1 MGITNQQHIACRFC
15 GNKTFEVL
23 DLGNLPLANSL
34 MTSPSGSSPG
44 GSSEGESVDSFP
56 TALHVCSTCSTAQL
70 SYCTDLNVLYK
81 DYVYITPDSTMLSEH
96 YQLVIDYLIAQ
107 QFVSQATRMLEI
119 GSNIGRFLA
128 HCEPYVYS
136 ILGVDPADN
145 ITHLAIEA
153 GVPTVNDFFNKAS
166 SKRIADQYGKVDFI
180 AARHCFAHNEKPW
193 EMLEGV
199 DELLTDEGVFVIEN
213 AYFPD
218 TIEKGE
224 FDQIYHEH
232 MYYYNLRAIQQVSQR
247 YGFKLIDCMHS
258 DVHGGTMLYIVVREG
273 SDRAK
278 ADVSEPVKHYLK
290 LEESAHLMSYYTS
303 FVNGIESNKLLLKQL
318 LEQLQAEGKII
329 HAYGA
334 SAKSVTL
341 LHYFGID
348 ASLIPYVVD
357 STITKHGK
365 YLPLT
370 EIQVISEEQA
380 QLNPADYY
388 LLTIWNYK
396 DEIIKKVRESGNL
409 TCQFILPHPYIQVV
423 DSSYTLSN
431 DWDKRMYA

>member
-1 MGITNQQHIACRFC
+1 MNQQHIACRFC

-34 MTSPSGSSPG
+34 MTSPSGSSD
-44 GSSEGESVDSFP
+44 GESVDTFP

-96 YQLVIDYLIAQ
+96 YQSVINYLVTK
-107 QFVSQATRMLEI
+107 QFVTQATRMLEI

-128 HCEPYVYS
+128 HCEPHVNS

-166 SKRIADQYGKVDFI
+166 STRIAEQYGKVDFI

-199 DELLTDEGVFVIEN
+199 DELLTEEGVFVIEN

-232 MYYYNLRAIQQVSQR
+232 MYYYNLRAIQQVSKQ

-273 SDRAK
+273 SNRAK
-278 ADVSEPVKHYLK
+278 ADVSESVKHYLK
-290 LEESAHLMSYYTS
+290 LEENAHLISYYTS
-303 FVNGIESNKLLLKQL
+303 FVDGIESNKLLLKQL

-370 EIQVISEEQA
+370 EIMVISEEQA
-380 QLNPADYY
+380 QLEPADYY

-396 DEIIKKVRESGNL
+396 DEIIKKVRESGNQ
-409 TCQFILPHPYIQVV
+409 TSQFILPHPYIQVV
-423 DSSYTLSN
+423 DSSFTLSN
-431 DWDKRMYA
+431 DLGERMYA